1 MFPAV
6 RTVAVRHRFE
16 NFALL
21 TPRDALKFVIC
32 DRADYDWSRA
42 LLAERFPRGAPCT
55 VFFSPSYTELAARE
69 LADWILA
76 DRLPV
81 RLQVQLHK
89 VLWGD
94 VRGR

>member
-1 MFPAV
+1 
-6 RTVAVRHRFE
+6 
-16 NFALL
+16 
-21 TPRDALKFVIC
+21 
-32 DRADYDWSRA
+32 
-42 LLAERFPRGAPCT
+42 

-76 DRLPV
+76 DRLAV

>member
-1 MFPAV
+1 
-6 RTVAVRHRFE
+6 
-16 NFALL
+16 
-21 TPRDALKFVIC
+21 
-32 DRADYDWSRA
+32 
-42 LLAERFPRGAPCT
+42 

-81 RLQVQLHK
+81 RLQLQLHK